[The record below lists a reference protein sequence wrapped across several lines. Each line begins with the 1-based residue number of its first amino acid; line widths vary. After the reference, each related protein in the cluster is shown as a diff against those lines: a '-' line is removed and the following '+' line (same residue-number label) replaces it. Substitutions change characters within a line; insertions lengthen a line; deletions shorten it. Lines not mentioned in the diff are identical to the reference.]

1 MMAELLTK
9 QNATE
14 YRDRAR
20 LLPINGLQDIGDRRA
35 LRMELQA
42 RCNRYCRDCSE
53 NSRNRKNSARRSGR
67 TEETS
72 SYNDKPGSG

>member
-9 QNATE
+9 QIATE

-20 LLPINGLQDIGDRRA
+20 LLPTNGLQDIGDRRA

-42 RCNRYCRDCSE
+42 RCNLTELAAVNIINGYVALE
-53 NSRNRKNSARRSGR
+53 NRKDRLGKEQ
-67 TEETS
+67 EE
-72 SYNDKPGSG
+72 

>member
-9 QNATE
+9 QIATE

-20 LLPINGLQDIGDRRA
+20 LLPTNGLQDIGDRRA

-42 RCNRYCRDCSE
+42 RCNLTELAAVNIINGYHIVDYVALE
-53 NSRNRKNSARRSGR
+53 NRKDRLGKEQ
-67 TEETS
+67 EE
-72 SYNDKPGSG
+72 